1 MTNAVKSYVS
11 MLFSKYNK
19 TQLNRKETAE
29 ILGIS
34 LSSLETLINK
44 DQLPIRYKR
53 IGNTQK
59 ARYIFPILEIA
70 NFLAFE
76 AA

>member
-53 IGNTQK
+53 VGNTQK